1 MAFWCSDAR
10 RIPWPNSNPSRAS
23 GILISVSKVPLQF
36 APTATT
42 AEPAPEP
49 ASLAEARQ
57 ARWITRALEGDGSAF
72 EALYRQ
78 HLGRVYA
85 LCRRLCRD
93 ETEAEELTQEAFVR
107 AFEQLALFRGES
119 AFGSW
124 LHRLTVNV
132 VLGKW
137 RGQNRYRQRVLALDD
152 FEDFD
157 PPQPPQEA
165 TSIDLERAITR
176 LPKGARTIFVLHDVE
191 GYQHDEIAEM
201 TGLAVG
207 TSKAQL
213 HRARRLLREALGDTS
228 HAS

>member
-23 GILISVSKVPLQF
+23 GILTSVSKVPLQF
-36 APTATT
+36 APTATA

-49 ASLAEARQ
+49 ASLADARQ

-93 ETEAEELTQEAFVR
+93 ENEAEELTQEAFVR

-213 HRARRLLREALGDTS
+213 HRARRLLREALGYTS